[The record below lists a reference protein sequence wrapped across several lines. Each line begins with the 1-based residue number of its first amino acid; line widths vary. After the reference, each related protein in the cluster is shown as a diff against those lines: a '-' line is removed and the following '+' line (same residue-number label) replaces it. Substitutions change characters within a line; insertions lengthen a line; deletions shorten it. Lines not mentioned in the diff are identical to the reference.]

1 MIKRKMTVRNVVAIY
16 AMALVPVLSACD
28 MSTGGKPLMGGDIG
42 RGETEDTVV
51 VLEKEPLPDMADI
64 ALPAFR
70 PASGEQILRRT
81 AYTVSYNKD
90 TRLPNWVAWNL
101 TADHTDG
108 PFKRAGLKF
117 REDVDVPEPRAT
129 DRDYYNSGYD
139 RGHMCP
145 SADCKWCEAA
155 QSESF
160 LFTNA
165 CPQVQ
170 GLNSGDWNEMEIMCR
185 RWAEK
190 YGSLYIVCG
199 PILYDGK
206 HKRIGKSKVAVPDA
220 FFKVVLRLGDNP
232 SAIGF
237 IYKNMSGNRP
247 KGDYVNTVDEVERI
261 TGYDFFPALP
271 DDIETVVEADADIDD
286 WL

>member
-1 MIKRKMTVRNVVAIY
+1 
-16 AMALVPVLSACD
+16 MALVPVLSACN

-51 VLEKEPLPDMADI
+51 VLETEPLPDMADI

-129 DRDYYNSGYD
+129 DWDYYNSGYD

-145 SADCKWCEAA
+145 SADSKWCEAA

-206 HKRIGKSKVAVPDA
+206 HKRIGKSKVAVSDA

-247 KGDYVNTVDEVERI
+247 KRDYVNTVDEVERI

-271 DDIETVVEADADIDD
+271 DDIETVVESDADIDD